1 MARGQ
6 AVCSRV
12 HQQVRIITK
21 TENIRSKEGGKY
33 MVFIA
38 HFQIKEIFA
47 GTSSFPIGS

>member
-1 MARGQ
+1 MRGQ

-12 HQQVRIITK
+12 YQQVRIITQ
-21 TENIRSKEGGKY
+21 TENIRSKEEGKY

-38 HFQIKEIFA
+38 HFQIKEIFV